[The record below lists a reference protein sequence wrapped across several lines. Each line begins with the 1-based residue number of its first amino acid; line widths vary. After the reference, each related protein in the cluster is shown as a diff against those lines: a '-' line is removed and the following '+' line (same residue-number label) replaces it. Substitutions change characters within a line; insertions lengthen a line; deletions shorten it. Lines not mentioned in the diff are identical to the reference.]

1 MLTGGNEIFFENV
14 QKREMFFNTT
24 TVSGRYSS
32 TAHGETVI
40 SVNFV
45 IC

>member
-1 MLTGGNEIFFENV
+1 MLTGGNEIFIENV
-14 QKREMFFNTT
+14 EKREMFSNTT

-32 TAHGETVI
+32 TAHGETVNC
-40 SVNFV
+40 VNFV